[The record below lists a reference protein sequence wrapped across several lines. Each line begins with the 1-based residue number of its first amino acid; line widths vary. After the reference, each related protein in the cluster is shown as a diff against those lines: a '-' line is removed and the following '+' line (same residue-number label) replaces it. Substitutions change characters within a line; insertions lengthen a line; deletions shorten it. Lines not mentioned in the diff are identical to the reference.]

1 MRLLIIF
8 FLLFEFL
15 IMNFVLGQE
24 IENPCLLCHGKSNFK
39 KINANGS
46 VRLLYVNA
54 DELKKSVHSD
64 KKCIDCHSDI
74 VSLPHPV
81 KLTRVVCSQCHYKG
95 NLIGAPQSDRYNQYM
110 LSIHGRRALQ
120 GDTKAP
126 LCQDCHG
133 SHNILPSENSKSSI
147 NKKNIAKTCGRCHLE
162 EYADY
167 RYSIHSL
174 ALLQGKKES
183 AACTDCHG
191 EHNISSI
198 KDPLSNVYVSK
209 IPKTCSHCHS
219 NKKIMDKYGVR
230 VEQVITYE
238 ESFHGIA
245 NKFGSKAVATC
256 ASCHGYHNILP
267 ASDPMSSIN
276 KNNLPKTCGKCHPG
290 ANINFT
296 KGKIH
301 IAPKKKEAGIVYYIS
316 TGFKWLTILVMAG
329 LIMHILLDLTHKAR
343 NKNKKK

>member
-1 MRLLIIF
+1 MKSKILLI
-8 FLLFEFL
+8 FLLITTSL
-15 IMNFVLGQE
+15 SAQE
-24 IENPCLLCHGKSNFK
+24 IENPCLLCHGKKDFK
-39 KINANGS
+39 KINSNGS
-46 VRLLYVNA
+46 IRLLYINS
-54 DELKKSVHSD
+54 EEIKSSVHKG
-64 KKCIDCHSDI
+64 KKCIDCHNDI
-74 VSLPHPV
+74 TVLPHPA
-81 KLTRVVCSQCHYKG
+81 KLMRVMCSQCHFKG
-95 NLIGAPQSDRYNQYM
+95 NTAGAPQSDRYNQYM
-110 LSIHGRRALQ
+110 MSIHGRKAML
-120 GDTKAP
+120 GDPKAP

-133 SHNILPSENSKSSI
+133 SHNILPHSNPKSLI

-167 RYSIHSL
+167 RYSIHSV
-174 ALLQGKKES
+174 ALSYGKKES
-183 AACTDCHG
+183 ASCIDCHG

-198 KDPLSNVYVSK
+198 KDPLSNVYITK

-256 ASCHGYHNILP
+256 ASCHGYHDIRP

-290 ANINFT
+290 ANVNFT

-316 TGFKWLTILVMAG
+316 TGFKWLTILVMTG
-329 LIMHILLDLTHKAR
+329 LIIHILLDLSHKAR
-343 NKNKKK
+343 NKSKKK